1 MTATEKTTAACNIIR
16 ALGIHPASE
25 EGHTTRRAITKYLTN
40 EAGLRSQRGT
50 SQNPARRNRHWP
62 RVASRSQGPPH
73 RGRATLTP

>member
-40 EAGLRSQRGT
+40 EAVWYMDSAAKEVLRKTRPDVIDIGRG
-50 SQNPARRNRHWP
+50 
-62 RVASRSQGPPH
+62 
-73 RGRATLTP
+73 